1 VQVDGPRTNPDRPL
15 RPEEILCREDL
26 TSEAQTLGPD
36 VGNRSMREGGIA
48 IGRPRIVILRP
59 GELPEVM
66 RRRPGI
72 AERAFV
78 MTHLL
83 FDLEEMRGSRR
94 YREARFQVVLNVP
107 DSVAHSLWPMLV
119 TTEAEVER
127 TRTFGVQLDLSFGA
141 VEGAPSLELGRDTVF
156 RFTSLQPVITA
167 FGVGQRQFSWT
178 FSSQP
183 TADLEP
189 GNRSVFAMLDLPTG
203 TPSITGTFE
212 WEVGVARD
220 RMGRTGRVSART
232 RAVPFRIMLASG
244 ETTLVQ
250 PEDYVPDPPEGQ

>member
-1 VQVDGPRTNPDRPL
+1 MQADGPRIVPDRPL
-15 RPEEILCREDL
+15 RPEEILSREDL

-36 VGNRSMREGGIA
+36 SGNRAMREGGIA
-48 IGRPRIVILRP
+48 IGRPRIVVLHP
-59 GELPEVM
+59 DELPEVA

-72 AERAFV
+72 AGRTFV
-78 MTHLL
+78 VTHLL
-83 FDLEEMRGSRR
+83 FDLEEVQGSRR
-94 YREARFQVVLNVP
+94 YREARFRVVLNVP
-107 DSVAHSLWPMLV
+107 DAVAHSLWPMAV

-141 VEGAPSLELGRDTVF
+141 VSGAPSAELGRDTVF
-156 RFTSLQPVITA
+156 RFTSLQPVISA

-189 GNRSVFAMLDLPTG
+189 GNRSVFAMLDVPVG
-203 TPSITGTFE
+203 TPSITGTFD
-212 WEVGVARD
+212 WSVGVARQ
-220 RMGRTGRVSART
+220 RIGRIGRVSTRT
-232 RAVPFRIMLASG
+232 RTVPFRILLASG

-250 PEDYVPDPPEGQ
+250 PEDYVPEPTEG